1 MTVVNHLDVVLI
13 SEVQS
18 PAEEKME
25 EITTERCV
33 LEVYL
38 MEFMCLGTAEQLQ
51 SAVRFLSQPTGYFKR
66 PGQIPVRSSERWTNA
81 PVVAH

>member
-25 EITTERCV
+25 EITPER
-33 LEVYL
+33 Y
-38 MEFMCLGTAEQLQ
+38 TAKNKGARRNRKGYFCC
-51 SAVRFLSQPTGYFKR
+51 SAVEKNRNHVSIINFLVEYF
-66 PGQIPVRSSERWTNA
+66 II
-81 PVVAH
+81 